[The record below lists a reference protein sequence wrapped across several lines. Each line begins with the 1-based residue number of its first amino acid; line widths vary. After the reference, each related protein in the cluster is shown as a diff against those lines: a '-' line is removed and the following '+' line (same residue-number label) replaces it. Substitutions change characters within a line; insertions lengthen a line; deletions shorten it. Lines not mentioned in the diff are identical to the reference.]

1 MNTGLRVVPESPA
14 DSQPLAAA
22 APSPTRPLFWS
33 VRRELWENRSIWIA
47 PLITAGVILFGFGIA
62 AIDFPQR
69 RRATLLLDPALQSAH
84 IRMPYDVA
92 MYMIMLT
99 VLLVW
104 LFYCQDAL
112 YGERRDRSILF
123 WKSLP
128 VSDLTTVLSKA
139 TIPLVVL
146 PLVTFVV
153 TVATQAA
160 LLLISNLVL
169 RMNGLSPATEAQ
181 LPLLRSWPSLLY
193 ALIAMTL
200 WDAPFY
206 GWLLLVSAWARRAP
220 LLWALV
226 PMVAIAAIEKI
237 VFQTNYFA
245 SILEYRGVGW
255 AASAFASQPQKYL
268 RMIDLLSPLT
278 PGRFLGNP
286 DLWIG
291 LAVAAGFL
299 AAAVRLR
306 RYRAPL

>member
-1 MNTGLRVVPESPA
+1 MNTELRVVPESLT
-14 DSQPLAAA
+14 DSQTVAAA
-22 APSPTRPLFWS
+22 ATSRTRPLFWS

-47 PLITAGVILFGFGIA
+47 PLITAGVILFGFAIA

-69 RRATLLLDPALQSAH
+69 RRATLLLDPALQPAR
-84 IRMPYDVA
+84 IQLPYDVA

-99 VLLVW
+99 ALLLW
-104 LFYCQDAL
+104 LFYCLDAL

-128 VSDLTTVLSKA
+128 VSDLTTVLSKV

-146 PLVTFVV
+146 PLVAFVV

-169 RMNGLSPATEAQ
+169 GMNGLSPATEAQ

-193 ALIAMTL
+193 AWIAMTV

-206 GWLLLVSAWARRAP
+206 GWLLLVSASARRAP
-220 LLWALV
+220 ILWAVV
-226 PMVAIAAIEKI
+226 PLVAIAAIERI
-237 VFQTNYFA
+237 VFQTNYFV
-245 SILEYRGVGW
+245 SFLEYRSVGW
-255 AASAFASQPQKYL
+255 AAAAFASRPHQYL

-278 PGRFLGNP
+278 PGRFLMNP

-291 LAVAAGFL
+291 LLVTAGFL